1 MDTNRKIKI
10 AMICHFSNAEVR
22 QHLPL
27 QDSRAL
33 YHFVRKFLGMAGKR
47 KGYSDIAPWDTN
59 IIKCVKERN
68 DIDLHVVSAHG
79 GLKKRMVNFSSEGI
93 DYYFLSSELSNFL
106 KKVIPSGAVWR
117 WLNPIAWRVKKIVNK
132 LKPDIVVL
140 VGAENA
146 YYSSSVLK
154 LNGYPIYLLC
164 QTVYNNPEY
173 KAAGTFSL
181 KNATTELEILKKVE
195 YAAVYSKKHYD
206 LLRGL
211 GYEKNIFSFN
221 WPVPKTRDFIPQP
234 CENKKYDFINF
245 ALHMC
250 DEKGYFD
257 CIKALSIVKK
267 KYPDVK
273 LDLVDGGNDDVRVE
287 LKKLISELRLE
298 DNVTFTPFFA
308 ERNDLFQHLQEVRFA
323 VLPCKVDHIS
333 GTQLQSMQF
342 GVPVVCYETTGT
354 PTLNKEEECVLI
366 AEMNNVEQ
374 LAEKM
379 LLLMDDPELADRLKK
394 NSLDF
399 TRKRVEKAMGNMDR
413 LADNFVAII
422 DHYRIGTE
430 IPKEQLFEHIQH
442 IQE

>member
-68 DIDLHVVSAHG
+68 DIELHVVSAHG

-93 DYYFLSSELSNFL
+93 DYFFLSCELSNFL
-106 KKVIPSGAVWR
+106 KKVIPNDGLWR
-117 WLNPIAWRVKKIVNK
+117 WLNPIAWQVKRIINKIM
-132 LKPDIVVL
+132 PDLVLL

-154 LNGYPIYLLC
+154 LDGYPIYLLC
-164 QTVYNNPEY
+164 QTIYNNPEY
-173 KAAGTFSL
+173 KAAGTYSS
-181 KNATTELEILKKVE
+181 KNATTEIEILKKVE
-195 YAAVYSKKHYD
+195 YAAVYSKKHYE
-206 LLRGL
+206 LLRDL
-211 GYEKNIFSFN
+211 GYDKNVLVFN
-221 WPVPKTRDFIPQP
+221 WPVPGTQDFTPTP
-234 CENKKYDFINF
+234 FNKKKYDFINF
-245 ALHMC
+245 ALHMSN
-250 DEKGYFD
+250 EKGYYD
-257 CIKALSIVKK
+257 CVKALAIVKK
-267 KYPDVK
+267 KYPNVK
-273 LDLVDGGNDDVRVE
+273 LDLVDGGNDDVRKE
-287 LKKLISELRLE
+287 LKQLIVDLCLE
-298 DNVTFTPFFA
+298 ENVTFTPFFV

-342 GVPVVCYETTGT
+342 GMPVVCYETTGT

-379 LLLMDDPELADRLKK
+379 LLLMDDPELAERLKK
-394 NSLDF
+394 NSLEF

-413 LADNFVAII
+413 LVDNFVAII
-422 DHYRIGTE
+422 DNFKEGTP
-430 IPKEQLFEHIQH
+430 IPVNQLFNPMIED
-442 IQE
+442 